1 MILVGSVKSAIFCEI
16 MFSSSNVNSIIHI
29 IVTFDTFSPQ
39 IDIIAPGFFYWA
51 LFVQMCCISFIPSKY
66 VTEVSSGCIS
76 YNYFL
81 NAVIFV
87 ALCFGKN
94 HRS

>member
-1 MILVGSVKSAIFCEI
+1 MMLVESVLL
-16 MFSSSNVNSIIHI
+16 
-29 IVTFDTFSPQ
+29 SPLTLVFQ
-39 IDIIAPGFFYWA
+39 IGIIAPGFFYWA

-81 NAVIFV
+81 NALIFV
-87 ALCFGKN
+87 ALWQESPLVSVRPCSLPDSQQSQLT
-94 HRS
+94 RL